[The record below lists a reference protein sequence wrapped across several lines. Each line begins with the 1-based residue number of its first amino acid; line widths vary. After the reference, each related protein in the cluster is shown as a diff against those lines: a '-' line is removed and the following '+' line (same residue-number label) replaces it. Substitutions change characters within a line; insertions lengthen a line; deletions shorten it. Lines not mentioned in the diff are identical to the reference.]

1 MDKVTI
7 SSSDSVERTN
17 TEKNAKKLSED
28 CYENLKMIVREIADD
43 NNIMVEEVILK
54 GTLQRIADELVFAE
68 NEMLDILIDEA
79 QKKYQSLKNT
89 SLKHADELKIPLLMK
104 QNLDLV
110 YDFFRPIVFYYF
122 LKSISQ

>member
-1 MDKVTI
+1 MDEVTI
-7 SSSDSVERTN
+7 LSSDSVERTN
-17 TEKNAKKLSED
+17 KEKHGKKLSYD
-28 CYENLKMIVREIADD
+28 CYENLKIIVREIADD
-43 NNIMVEEVILK
+43 NNIMAEEVILK
-54 GTLQRIADELVFAE
+54 GTLKRIADELVFAE

-79 QKKYQSLKNT
+79 QKKYQLLKFT